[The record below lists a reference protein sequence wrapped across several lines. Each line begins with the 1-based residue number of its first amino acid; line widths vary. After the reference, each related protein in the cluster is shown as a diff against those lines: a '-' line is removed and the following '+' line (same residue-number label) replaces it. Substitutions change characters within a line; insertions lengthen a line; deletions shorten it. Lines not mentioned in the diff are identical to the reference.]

1 MLAYSQPFCIF
12 AAQKELMQA
21 LFFKY
26 RYAIYHITH

>member
-21 LFFKY
+21 LFFK
-26 RYAIYHITH
+26 